1 MKKIVTLLL
10 LITIPM
16 GLLLTQPKQVSAS
29 HTSYEQSIFNLQEVT
44 SSVTYGTY
52 KENHPKVYPNQS
64 IQVDLDVF
72 TYTGGLVE
80 EEAPYLSY
88 FMDDLGESNL
98 GIYIPESG
106 DITFYVNVPTTGYYQ
121 MGVKYFSIQGRSST
135 IQKGIKINGEYPF
148 IEAESISLLRF
159 FKDAYPVSQDRE
171 PGKSDVRPKQIETH
185 LWTED
190 TFKDRVGYY
199 NEAYYFHFQQGN
211 NTITLTSKREP
222 VVIGGMKL
230 FQAPQLKSYD
240 EYYLN
245 LSQQGV
251 IVQDN
256 HYTIEAEE
264 ANLKSSPSLNPIA
277 EYSTMKF
284 SPYESFITRYN
295 AIGGNN
301 WRIAGD
307 EITWRV
313 QVNQSGF
320 YKITFKAMQ
329 NFSNGQSS
337 TRTLKINGE
346 VPFKEALQLE
356 FKYNSNL
363 QYVTLGNQKSPMYVY
378 LVAGQN
384 EITLQANIGTY
395 GDIVQR
401 VNVLIQSFRTFYREV
416 VMRTG
421 LNPDPYQDYLLNRYI
436 HNFNQRLVHFEDE
449 LKAIKSEII
458 QISGGRSSLISP
470 FDRTLNQVKKFMSD
484 EKNVQNGLREFE
496 QNISALG
503 AWVISISE
511 QPLTLDQIIISGDSY
526 KLPNIKVN
534 IFEKIWH
541 EITLFFGS
549 FMDDS
554 DLGSGVSVDGPTIE
568 VWIGTGRDQTTL
580 LRQLIDESFTTQ
592 EGINVKLKMVNMGVL
607 LQATLSGNGP
617 DVAIGVD
624 QKMPVNWGI
633 RNAIVDLTTF
643 NDFEEVKNRFSPSAL
658 EALSFNGRTYALPDT
673 EDFLVMFYR
682 KDILEN
688 IGVNQIPQTWDEVID
703 ISPILQ
709 KRYLEF
715 YVPVSQG
722 SLSTVL
728 YAMMRQNGG
737 QLYINGGEASGML
750 HKQNIDA
757 FLRFTRLFSDYGF
770 ALEANFANRFRS
782 GEMPIGIA
790 NYSLYN
796 TLSVFAPEI
805 AGQWD
810 YALIPGVYREG
821 VLHQETTSTVSSTVI
836 MSASKQKEA
845 SWTFMKWWL
854 SKDTQVDYARG
865 MEAIIGSAARYPT
878 ANLEA
883 FEQLPWPIKD
893 YLMLKLQREKAVGIP
908 TVPGDYIVGRHIDN
922 AFRAVLNSNVSPQDA
937 LYHYHLKINEE
948 ITRKRNELGL

>member
-1 MKKIVTLLL
+1 MKKVFILL
-10 LITIPM
+10 LILAIPI
-16 GLLLTQPKQVSAS
+16 GLWLSMPEKVSAS
-29 HTSYEQSIFNLQEVT
+29 IASYEGSVYELQT
-44 SSVTYGTY
+44 SSEQSYATY
-52 KENHPKVYPNQS
+52 KEKHNQVFPNQTL
-64 IQVDLDVF
+64 QVDLEVY
-72 TYTGGLVE
+72 TYKNGLILE
-80 EEAPYLSY
+80 DTPYLAT
-88 FMDDLGESNL
+88 FTDDLNISKR

-106 DITFYVNVPTTGYYQ
+106 DIEFEVMVDEAGYYNI
-121 MGVKYFSIQGRSST
+121 GVDYYTVLGRSSS
-135 IQKGIKINGEYPF
+135 IQKAVKVNGEYPF

-159 FKDAYPVSQDRE
+159 FADAYKVSDGRVT
-171 PGKSDVRPKQIETH
+171 GVSDVRPKQVEKH
-185 LWTED
+185 LWTTD
-190 TFKDRVGYY
+190 TLKDRVGYY
-199 NEAYYFHFQQGN
+199 NESYFFYFQTGL
-211 NTITLTSKREP
+211 NTLSFESKREP
-222 VVIGGMKL
+222 VVISSLYL
-230 FQAPQLKSYD
+230 FQQDKIKTYDSYFS
-240 EYYLN
+240 EHQA
-245 LSQQGV
+245 SGATV
-251 IVQDN
+251 IEDN
-256 HYTIEAEE
+256 YTIEAEE
-264 ANLKSSPSLNPIA
+264 AYLKSSPSLNPIA
-277 EYSTMKF
+277 EFSTFKY

-307 EITWRV
+307 EITWQTTV
-313 QVNQSGF
+313 SKAGF
-320 YKITFKAMQ
+320 YKLTFKAMQ
-329 NFSNGQSS
+329 NFSSGQST

-346 VPFKEALQLE
+346 IPFVEATGVE

-363 QYVTLGNQKSPMYVY
+363 KYVTLGGKTPTYVY
-378 LVAGQN
+378 LEQGIN

-395 GDIVQR
+395 GEIVQR
-401 VNVLIQSFRTFYREV
+401 VNILIQELRSFYRAV

-421 LNPDPYQDYLLNRYI
+421 LNPDPYQDYLLKRYVD
-436 HNFNQRLVHFEDE
+436 NFEVRLDNFESE
-449 LKAIKSEII
+449 LDLIRKEII
-458 QISGGRSSLISP
+458 AISGGRSSLISP
-470 FDRTLNQVKKFMSD
+470 FDRATNQIKKFKSD
-484 EKNVQNGLREFE
+484 EKNIQKGLREFE
-496 QNISALG
+496 QNISSLG
-503 AWVISISE
+503 AWVITVSE

-526 KLPNIKVN
+526 KLPSIKVN
-534 IFEKIWH
+534 VFQKMWH

-554 DLGSGVSVDGPTIE
+554 DFGSGVTVEGPTID

-592 EGINVKLKMVNMGVL
+592 KNINVNLKMVNMGVL

-633 RNAIVDLTTF
+633 RKAIVDLRQYP
-643 NDFEEVKNRFSPSAL
+643 DYEEVASRFSPSAL
-658 EALSFNGRTYALPDT
+658 EALTFDGHTYALPDT

-682 KDILEN
+682 KDILESVGITN
-688 IGVNQIPQTWDEVID
+688 IPKTWEEVID

-715 YVPVSQG
+715 YVPVTQG

-737 QLYINGGEASGML
+737 DLYINEGSESGML
-750 HKQNIDA
+750 QKPNIDA
-757 FLRFTRLFSDYGF
+757 FLDFTKLFSDYGF

-810 YALIPGVYREG
+810 YGLIPGVYRDG
-821 VLHQETTSTVSSTVI
+821 VLHQQTTSTVSSSVI
-836 MSASKQKEA
+836 MNDASDKDA
-845 SWTFMKWWL
+845 SWTFLKWWL
-854 SKDTQVDYARG
+854 SKDTQTDYARG

-893 YLMLKLQREKAVGIP
+893 YQMLKTQRALAVGIP

-922 AFRAVLNSNVSPQDA
+922 AFRAVLNSSVSAQDS

-948 ITRKRNELGL
+948 LYRKRKELGL

>member
-1 MKKIVTLLL
+1 MKKIIILCLLL
-10 LITIPM
+10 AIPI
-16 GLLLTQPKQVSAS
+16 GVLLANPKRVSALNS
-29 HTSYEQSIFNLQEVT
+29 TYEGSLFDQNTQTDESYAD
-44 SSVTYGTY
+44 Y
-52 KENHPKVYPNQS
+52 KSRYNKVYPNHTVL
-64 IQVDLDVF
+64 VDLDVF
-72 TYTGGLVE
+72 MYTGGLVAE
-80 EEAPYLSY
+80 ESPYVSN
-88 FMDDLGESNL
+88 FTDDLGNSKL
-98 GIYIPESG
+98 GLYIPESG
-106 DITFYVNVPTTGYYQ
+106 DITFYVDVPEAGYYH
-121 MGVKYFSIQGRSST
+121 MGVSYYSILGRSSS
-135 IQKGIKINGEYPF
+135 IQKGIKINDAYPF
-148 IEAESISLLRF
+148 VEAEGVSLLRF
-159 FKDAYPVSQDRE
+159 FKDAYPVSTDRE
-171 PGKSDVRPKQIETH
+171 TGISDIRPKQIETH
-185 LWTED
+185 LWALD
-190 TFKDRVGYY
+190 TFKDRVGFY
-199 NEAYYFHFQQGN
+199 NEPYYFYFQQGEN
-211 NTITLTSKREP
+211 SITLTSKREP
-222 VVIGGMKL
+222 VVLGELKL
-230 FQAPQLKSYD
+230 FQATPVKSYED
-240 EYYLN
+240 YYQQYAN
-245 LSQQGV
+245 LGATIQEG
-251 IVQDN
+251 N
-256 HYTIEAEE
+256 YTIEAEE
-264 ANLKSSPSLNPIA
+264 AHLKSSPSLNPIA

-284 SPYESFITRYN
+284 SPYESFVTRYN

-307 EITWRV
+307 EITWKV
-313 QVNQSGF
+313 TVENSGF
-320 YKITFKAMQ
+320 YRLSFKAMQ

-346 VPFKEALQLE
+346 IPFEEAMLVE
-356 FKYNSNL
+356 FKYKSNL
-363 QYVTLGNQKSPMYVY
+363 QYVTLGGKKTPQYVY
-378 LVAGQN
+378 LEAGDN
-384 EITLQANIGTY
+384 TITLQANIGTY
-395 GDIVQR
+395 GEIVQR
-401 VNVLIQSFRTFYREV
+401 VNTLIQAFRTFYREV

-421 LNPDPYQDYLLNRYI
+421 LNPDPYQDYLLSRYVT
-436 HNFNQRLVHFEDE
+436 NFNQRLAQFDAE
-449 LKAIKSEII
+449 LSDIRTDII
-458 QISGGRSSLISP
+458 AISGGRSSLISP
-470 FDRTLNQVKKFMSD
+470 FDRTGNQIKKFISD

-496 QNISALG
+496 QNISSLG
-503 AWVISISE
+503 AWVISVSE
-511 QPLTLDQIIISGDSY
+511 QPLTLDQIIVSGDNY
-526 KLPNIKVN
+526 KLPSIKVN
-534 IFEKIWH
+534 FFQKMWH

-554 DLGSGVSVDGPTIE
+554 DFGSGVTADGPTIE

-633 RNAIVDLTTF
+633 RNAIIDLTTF
-643 NDFEEVKNRFSPSAL
+643 DDFDTVAQRFSPSAL
-658 EALSFNGRTYALPDT
+658 EALTFNGSTYALPDT

-682 KDILEN
+682 KDILN
-688 IGVNQIPQTWDEVID
+688 SIGVTQIPTTWDEVID

-737 QLYINGGEASGML
+737 DLYLNNGAESGML
-750 HKQNIDA
+750 QKPNIDA
-757 FLRFTRLFSDYGF
+757 FLDFTKLFSDYGF

-810 YALIPGVYREG
+810 YALIPGVNRDG
-821 VLHQETTSTVSSTVI
+821 VLHQESTSTVSSTVI
-836 MSASKQKEA
+836 MSNTKQKEA

-854 SKDTQVDYARG
+854 SKDTQTDYARG

-883 FEQLPWPIKD
+883 FEQMPWPIKD
-893 YLMLKLQREKAVGIP
+893 YLMLKTQREKAVGIP

-922 AFRAVLNSNVSPQDA
+922 AFRAVLNSSVSPQDA